1 MAYPLFSKTKQ
12 TSITDISNKLSNV
25 KSIFESMTNKLSEVV
40 YESRELLAIKYDEIS
55 ALNQEVEDINAVL
68 RDTTNFLNNLHSLI
82 GK

>member
-68 RDTTNFLNNLHSLI
+68 RDTTNFLNNLNNLI

>member
-1 MAYPLFSKTKQ
+1 MARPIFSKTKQ

-25 KSIFESMTNKLSEVV
+25 KSIFENMTNKLSEVV